1 MPASVIVTPNP
12 VPVGE
17 TFKIEGTGFALE
29 NSVSVIVDGD
39 EVGIASTRPSPE
51 GGVAD
56 YYYAIDKP
64 GAFEVELHQSQG
76 KGKSALAASF
86 DVEVVTGWPEPAPA
100 APAPPAAK
108 KGK

>member
-17 TFKIEGTGFALE
+17 TFKIEGTGFELDTP
-29 NSVSVIVDGD
+29 VVVIVDGD
-39 EVGIASTRPSPE
+39 EIGSASTRPSPE

-56 YYYAIDKP
+56 YYHAIDKP
-64 GAFEVELHQSQG
+64 GAFEVELHQPQG

-86 DVEVVTGWPEPAPA
+86 DVEVVTGWPEP
-100 APAPPAAK
+100 PAPEPPAPK
-108 KGK
+108 RGK